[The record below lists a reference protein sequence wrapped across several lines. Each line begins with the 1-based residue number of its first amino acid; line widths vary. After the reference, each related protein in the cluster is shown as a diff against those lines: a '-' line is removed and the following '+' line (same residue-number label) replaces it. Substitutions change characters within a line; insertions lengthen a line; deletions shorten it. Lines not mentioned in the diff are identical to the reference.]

1 MDEGWLRESKLGTL
15 QEEDYLIQTYA
26 HQFFHI
32 FCILL
37 FFLGLCCL
45 KGGDGVSY
53 DNDNILL
60 SASNGDL
67 AVAGMMG
74 MPMPNASVQSGC
86 WKEPPFLFSQG
97 RNCVDLLKLI
107 FNGILCRSYPF
118 QCV

>member
-1 MDEGWLRESKLGTL
+1 MAEGKQTRHPPRGRLSYTDLCTSVFSHFL
-15 QEEDYLIQTYA
+15 YLAI
-26 HQFFHI
+26 
-32 FCILL
+32 
-37 FFLGLCCL
+37 FLGLCCL